1 MVSYLV
7 GHSISKLV
15 IQLLLFENVRVLAV
29 LLSVLIKNWVF
40 FFFVLHISRI
50 VRLFYVFSIYRNDSR
65 PENRSW

>member
-40 FFFVLHISRI
+40 FFCFTHFKDSEVIL
-50 VRLFYVFSIYRNDSR
+50 RLFHI
-65 PENRSW
+65 